1 MIRGRRS
8 TSRHLELLV
17 EQLPQSFVWTTDAD
31 LRLTALAG
39 QAISLLGVDD
49 PSRLLG
55 HDLGKLVDP
64 LGDGSRGI
72 VDAHRR
78 ALEGEATNFV
88 FHGARSAFDVHVEP
102 VRDGDAIVGVGGI
115 ALDASK
121 RVVAEQALLQSE
133 ARFRTLV
140 ERLPKL
146 VTYVNPLGLPIRT
159 TYMSPQIEDLLGYPV
174 DRWLNEDDFWVSRLH
189 PDDRDRM
196 VERAARTH
204 AAEGSFSGE
213 YRLIA
218 ADGRV
223 VHVRDETVPVSDERG
238 NPLFL
243 QGFLIE
249 VGAESDEA
257 VADAALARG

>member
-1 MIRGRRS
+1 VLRARRP
-8 TSRHLELLV
+8 TPRHLALLV
-17 EQLPQSFVWTTDAD
+17 EQLPQSFVWTTDTE
-31 LRLTALAG
+31 LRLTSAAG
-39 QAISLLGVDD
+39 QALALLGIED
-49 PSRLLG
+49 PAEVV
-55 HDLGKLVDP
+55 GKP
-64 LGDGSRGI
+64 LAEVVAVMNSRGGSI

-78 ALEGEATNFV
+78 ALEGES
-88 FHGARSAFDVHVEP
+88 ARFAEPWKRWAFDVYVEP
-102 VRDGDAIVGVGGI
+102 LRESGRVVGVGGI

-121 RVVAEQALLQSE
+121 RFLAEQALAESE

-146 VTYVNPLGLPIRT
+146 VTYVNPLGFPVRT

-174 DRWLNEDDFWVSRLH
+174 ERWLSEDDFWVSRLH
-189 PDDRDRM
+189 PDDR
-196 VERAARTH
+196 ERALAMVQRTH
-204 AAEGSFSGE
+204 VSAEPFSAE

-238 NPLFL
+238 KPLFL

-249 VGAESDEA
+249 VSAQDDERG
-257 VADAALARG
+257 ADAAPVRG

>member
-1 MIRGRRS
+1 MLGRRS
-8 TSRHLELLV
+8 SARHLSLLV
-17 EQLPQSFVWTTDAD
+17 EQLPQSFVWTAGTD
-31 LRLTALAG
+31 LRLTGLAG
-39 QAISLLGVDD
+39 QALPLMGIDD
-49 PSRLLG
+49 PGSLIGKRL
-55 HDLGKLVDP
+55 DRIVASVP
-64 LGDGSRGI
+64 DGGAGI

-78 ALEGEATNFV
+78 ALEGEPTTFV
-88 FHGARSAFDVHVEP
+88 QPWRTWAFDVFVEP
-102 VRDGDAIVGVGGI
+102 VRDNGEIVGVGGI

-121 RVVAEQALLQSE
+121 RFVVEHALVESE

-146 VTYVNPLGLPIRT
+146 VTYVNPLGFPIRT
-159 TYMSPQIEDLLGYPV
+159 TYISPQIEDLLGYPTE
-174 DRWLNEDDFWVSRLH
+174 RWIEEDDFWISILH
-189 PDDRDRM
+189 PDDRERM
-196 VERAARTH
+196 LTAVRGTH
-204 AAEGSFSGE
+204 AAEATFSGE

-249 VGAESDEA
+249 VGAQPDELD
-257 VADAALARG
+257 ADAALARG